1 MKYNET
7 SLYNIKTSVTGNR
20 KPLFDLAIW
29 KNGLAFKKIDFSA
42 DGVPVIK
49 IAELNNG
56 IGPNTSFSKG
66 DYGDEVRLHRG
77 DLLFSWSGN
86 PQTSIDV
93 YKYPMDD
100 GWLNQHIFKV
110 TPNET
115 MVSKDFLFYLLKYLK
130 PHFTQIATN
139 KQTTGLGHVTIADL
153 KRMSVVVPVK
163 HIQDRI
169 VSIVKTIDDKIEVNN
184 EINKNL
190 VA

>member
-1 MKYNET
+1 MKYDET
-7 SLYNIKTSVTGNR
+7 PLYNIKTSVTGNR

-153 KRMSVVVPVK
+153 KRMSVVVPAK

-190 VA
+190 AA